1 SRARNHSRGSFGSPT
16 FGGSHGRTSWYRTR
30 TRRCDVRDGIRS
42 DLDDERRLEGWI
54 LWSHSRD
61 SARQC
66 CAGRAHSHHR
76 DRRRLRI
83 LNAYGVQFVHRAAG
97 EHACLSGDSRPSQR
111 QRLMPFRIQ
120 FTTDCIVPLDTWKM
134 QAAENAHW
142 PRVELGKAR
151 NRPLAVVGGSPQVL
165 HDLEELRA
173 WPGDIWAIN
182 YTAEWLLSHGIE
194 STLFTVDPGGDPND
208 PGPVNSPVRKR
219 LLATSCPPAMF
230 TEDTLAFDMVET
242 HALGFAG
249 GTCSATRAPFLALS
263 MGYTDVHFFGCEGS
277 FEGADHVDRD
287 ECARTELNE
296 VFQRRLIMRA
306 GGRDSITRPDY
317 YLQCI
322 EFV

>member
-1 SRARNHSRGSFGSPT
+1 
-16 FGGSHGRTSWYRTR
+16 
-30 TRRCDVRDGIRS
+30 
-42 DLDDERRLEGWI
+42 
-54 LWSHSRD
+54 
-61 SARQC
+61 
-66 CAGRAHSHHR
+66 
-76 DRRRLRI
+76 
-83 LNAYGVQFVHRAAG
+83 
-97 EHACLSGDSRPSQR
+97 
-111 QRLMPFRIQ
+111 MPFRIQ

-287 ECARTELNE
+287 ECARPELNE
-296 VFQRRLIMRA
+296 VFQRRFIVRA
-306 GGRDSITRPDY
+306 GGRDYITRPDY
-317 YLQCI
+317 YVQCI
-322 EFV
+322 EFVRLFTEFSCVFKNRSGGLLKAMLDYPDTWEVIAVSAGLKAHLEEINGKQGLYEGNPSYPLAAQEPA